1 MQITKPM
8 PFRLIREAHRKAI
21 SELAE
26 KDSVTFAKGLLLNPE
41 LIAGVSDVEEVFSIL
56 LKKGEREVLTAL
68 LRLTKLPK
76 GVKSILATV
85 LLLG

>member
-1 MQITKPM
+1 MKTTKPM
-8 PFRLIREAHRKAI
+8 PSRLVREAHRKAI

-26 KDSVTFAKGLLLNPE
+26 KNSATFAKGLLLNPE
-41 LIAGVSDVEEVFSIL
+41 LIAGVSDIEEVFSIL

-68 LRLTKLPK
+68 LRTTRVPK